1 VMVHWHER
9 LPSTMDEAHRLAAA
23 GAAHGAAVA
32 ARVQDI
38 GRGRRGRS
46 WVSPEGGL
54 WLSVIC
60 RPPDAA
66 GAGCLSLRAG
76 LAVVDAIEGLLPSVR
91 GLQLKWPN
99 DVLMGGRKLAGL
111 LCEARWEGGR
121 PVHVVVGLGLNVV
134 NPIPSSLADQA
145 VALANRAAGVTV
157 SDLAQPLAEA
167 ISAAG
172 LVAGALSASELAAWA
187 SRDALL
193 GRPVTGAL
201 SGTAA
206 GIAPDGALLVRQDA
220 DVIGR
225 VEAGE
230 VVTAGQAAR

>member
-1 VMVHWHER
+1 MTVYWHDR

-23 GAAHGAAVA
+23 GAAHGTAVA
-32 ARVQDI
+32 ARVQDA

-60 RPPDAA
+60 RPADAA
-66 GAGCLSLRAG
+66 GVGCLSLRAG
-76 LAVVDAIEGLLPSVR
+76 LAVVDAIEGLLPAVR

-99 DVLMGGRKLAGL
+99 DVLMGGRKLAGV
-111 LCEARWEGGR
+111 LCEARWEGAR

-134 NPIPSSLADQA
+134 NPIPPPLAEQA
-145 VALANRAAGVTV
+145 VALAERAAGVTM

-167 ISAAG
+167 IAAAG
-172 LVAGALSASELAAWA
+172 LVAGALSARELAVWA

-193 GRPVTGAL
+193 GRPVNGAL

-206 GIAPDGALLVRQDA
+206 GIAPDGALLVRLDA
-220 DVIGR
+220 GAIGR
-225 VEAGE
+225 IEAGD
-230 VVTAGQAAR
+230 VVTAGQGAR